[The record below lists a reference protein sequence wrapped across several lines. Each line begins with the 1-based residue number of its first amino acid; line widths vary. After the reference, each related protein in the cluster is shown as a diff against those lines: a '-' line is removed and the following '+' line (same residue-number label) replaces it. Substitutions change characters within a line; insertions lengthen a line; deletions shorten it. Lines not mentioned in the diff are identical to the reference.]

1 MTAARKK
8 PSDVA
13 DLLRRAREKRE
24 AAALAAH
31 ANLKDQAT
39 NATRWG
45 EAPKPD
51 ELATLKRTGAEVA
64 IDRLGRV
71 KFAHRGDVFHQL
83 AGRDSITPRQHQAIR
98 RLEADIAERFGV
110 GGQGEAMDRV
120 DGGSA
125 GGAQGYT
132 QRQVD
137 AGIRVDAILARVGP
151 PACRLLQAIL
161 EPPLATGCAVQWR
174 RVVEQTTGEMRAE
187 AQTALLRFA
196 CESLAD
202 CYDETDKRGKR

>member
-1 MTAARKK
+1 MSARKK
-8 PSDVA
+8 PADVA
-13 DLLRRAREKRE
+13 DLLRRSREKRE
-24 AAALAAH
+24 ARELAARASH
-31 ANLKDQAT
+31 KDQA
-39 NATRWG
+39 NNPDRWG
-45 EAPKPD
+45 EAPKAD

-64 IDRLGRV
+64 LDRLGRV

-83 AGRDSITPRQHQAIR
+83 AGRDAITPRQHQAIR
-98 RLEADIAERFGV
+98 RLEADIAERLGV
-110 GGQGEAMDRV
+110 GGKGEALDV
-120 DGGSA
+120 IDGGSA

-137 AGIRVDAILARVGP
+137 AGKRVDAILAMVGP

-174 RVVEQTTGEMRAE
+174 RVVETITGEMRAE

-202 CYDETDKRGKR
+202 CYDETDKRGRR